1 MKTFFKSF
9 LTTILVII
17 ILALIGFAGYFYFLN
32 DNEEDKIDDGKENLQ
47 FLMLGV
53 DSLDSRKA
61 DNARSDTI
69 MVVNVDCKS
78 GKVNIISIPRDTYS
92 SIKGYKKTKINH
104 SFKYGGSELTLDTV
118 NNLLGTDIKY
128 YVTVD
133 YRFVEDVVDKI
144 GGVTVDVPLD
154 MNYEDP
160 TADPP
165 LKIDIKEGTQTLKGN
180 DAIGFLRYR
189 KGYPDA
195 DLGRV
200 KAQQQFMSSLLS
212 KMKEPK
218 TLLKVPLLMSSYVNY
233 SENNIPAKKLAKIAI
248 KMRGITSEDI
258 VTNTLPGIPKYMG
271 GVSYFV
277 PDDNKIQVMLLEN
290 NFK

>member
-218 TLLKVPLLMSSYVNY
+218 TLLKAPLLMSSYVNY
-233 SENNIPAKKLAKIAI
+233 SENNIPTKKLAKIAI
-248 KMRGITSEDI
+248 KMRDITSEDI

>member
-1 MKTFFKSF
+1 LKTFFKSF

-218 TLLKVPLLMSSYVNY
+218 TLLKAPLLMSSYVNY

-258 VTNTLPGIPKYMG
+258 VTNTLPGVPKYMG

>member
-144 GGVTVDVPLD
+144 GGVTVNVPLD

-218 TLLKVPLLMSSYVNY
+218 TLLKAPLLMSSYVNY

>member
-144 GGVTVDVPLD
+144 CGVTVDVPLD

-218 TLLKVPLLMSSYVNY
+218 TLLKAPLLMSSYVNY

>member
-1 MKTFFKSF
+1 MKTFFKAF
-9 LTTILVII
+9 FTTIILII
-17 ILALIGFAGYFYFLN
+17 ILALGAFAAYYYFFEGE
-32 DNEEDKIDDGKENLQ
+32 DADKIDEGGENLQ

-53 DSLDSRKA
+53 DSLDAKKA

-69 MVVNVDCKS
+69 MVVNLDGKT
-78 GKVNIISIPRDTYS
+78 GKVNIISIPRDTYTK
-92 SIKGYKKTKINH
+92 IRGYKKTKINH

-118 NNLLGTDIKY
+118 NKLLGTDIKY

-144 GGVTVDVPLD
+144 GGVEVDVPID
-154 MNYEDP
+154 MKYEDP

-165 LKIDIKEGTQTLKGN
+165 LTIDIKAGRQNLKGY
-180 DAIGFLRYR
+180 DAIGFLRFR
-189 KGYPDA
+189 KGYKDA

-200 KAQQQFMSSLLS
+200 KAQQQFMSAILS

-218 TLLKVPLLMSSYVNY
+218 TLVRSPLLLSSYVSY
-233 SENNIPAKKLAKIAI
+233 TENNIPVKKLI
-248 KMRGITSEDI
+248 KMAAKMRNITSEDI
-258 VTNTLPGIPKYMG
+258 VTNTLPGTPKYMK

-277 PDDNKIQVMLLEN
+277 PNENKIQVMLLEN

>member
-200 KAQQQFMSSLLS
+200 KEQQQFMSSLLS

-218 TLLKVPLLMSSYVNY
+218 TLLKAPLLMSSYVNY

>member
-1 MKTFFKSF
+1 MA
-9 LTTILVII
+9 
-17 ILALIGFAGYFYFLN
+17 LAAFAGYFYFLG
-32 DNEEDKIDDGKENLQ
+32 DEDENKSYQEGEDLQ

-53 DSLDSRKA
+53 DSLDAKKA

-69 MVVNVDCKS
+69 MVVNVDGKT
-78 GKVNIISIPRDTYS
+78 GKVNIISIPRDTYTK
-92 SIKGYKKTKINH
+92 IKGYKKTKINH

-144 GGVTVDVPLD
+144 GGVDVDVPID
-154 MNYEDP
+154 MKYEDP

-165 LKIDIKEGTQTLKGN
+165 LTIDIKQGRQTLKGY
-180 DAIGFLRYR
+180 DAIGFLRFR
-189 KGYPDA
+189 KGYKDA

-200 KAQQQFMSSLLS
+200 KAQQQFMSAILS

-218 TLLKVPLLMSSYVNY
+218 TLVRAPLLLGSYINY
-233 SENNIPAKKLAKIAI
+233 TENNIPVKKLVKIAA
-248 KMRGITSEDI
+248 KMRNITSEDI
-258 VTNTLPGIPKYMG
+258 NTNTLPGTPKYIG
-271 GVSYFV
+271 GVSYFI
-277 PDDNKIQVMLLEN
+277 PNENKIQVMLLEY

>member
-9 LTTILVII
+9 FTTIIVII
-17 ILALIGFAGYFYFLN
+17 ILALAAFAGYFYFLG
-32 DNEEDKIDDGKENLQ
+32 DEDENKSYQEGEDLQ

-53 DSLDSRKA
+53 DSLDAKKA

-69 MVVNVDCKS
+69 MVVNVDGKT
-78 GKVNIISIPRDTYS
+78 GKVNIISIPRDTYTK
-92 SIKGYKKTKINH
+92 IKGYKKTKINH

-144 GGVTVDVPLD
+144 GGVDVDVPID
-154 MNYEDP
+154 MKYEDP

-165 LKIDIKEGTQTLKGN
+165 LTIDIKQGRQTLKGY
-180 DAIGFLRYR
+180 DAIGFLRFR
-189 KGYPDA
+189 KGYKDA

-200 KAQQQFMSSLLS
+200 KAQQQFMSAILS
-212 KMKEPK
+212 KIKEPK
-218 TLLKVPLLMSSYVNY
+218 TLVRAPLLLGSYINY
-233 SENNIPAKKLAKIAI
+233 TENNIPVKKLVKIAA
-248 KMRGITSEDI
+248 KMRNITSEDI
-258 VTNTLPGIPKYMG
+258 NTNTLPGTPKYIG
-271 GVSYFV
+271 GVSYFI
-277 PDDNKIQVMLLEN
+277 PNENKIQVMLLEY

>member
-9 LTTILVII
+9 FTTIIVII
-17 ILALIGFAGYFYFLN
+17 ILALAAFAGYFYFLG
-32 DNEEDKIDDGKENLQ
+32 DEDENKSYQEGEDLQ

-53 DSLDSRKA
+53 DSLDAKKA

-69 MVVNVDCKS
+69 MVVNVDGKT
-78 GKVNIISIPRDTYS
+78 GKVNIISIPRDTYTK
-92 SIKGYKKTKINH
+92 IKGYKKTKINH

-144 GGVTVDVPLD
+144 GGVDVDVPID

-165 LKIDIKEGTQTLKGN
+165 LTIDIKQGRQTLKGY
-180 DAIGFLRYR
+180 DAIGFLRFR
-189 KGYPDA
+189 KGYKDA

-200 KAQQQFMSSLLS
+200 KAQQQFMSAILS

-218 TLLKVPLLMSSYVNY
+218 TLVRAPLLLGSYINY
-233 SENNIPAKKLAKIAI
+233 TENNIPVKKLVKIAA
-248 KMRGITSEDI
+248 KMRNITSEDI
-258 VTNTLPGIPKYMG
+258 NTNTLPGTPKYIG
-271 GVSYFV
+271 GVSYFI
-277 PDDNKIQVMLLEN
+277 PNENKIQVMLLEY

>member
-32 DNEEDKIDDGKENLQ
+32 DNEEDEIDDGKENLQ

-53 DSLDSRKA
+53 DSLDSREA

-218 TLLKVPLLMSSYVNY
+218 TLLKAPLLMSSYVNY

>member
-189 KGYPDA
+189 KGYLDA

-218 TLLKVPLLMSSYVNY
+218 TLLKAPLLMSSYINY

>member
-1 MKTFFKSF
+1 LKTFFKSF

-218 TLLKVPLLMSSYVNY
+218 TLLKAPLLMSSYVNY

>member
-1 MKTFFKSF
+1 MKTFFKAF
-9 LTTILVII
+9 ITTIIVVLV
-17 ILALIGFAGYFYFLN
+17 LALAGVAGYFYFLG
-32 DNEEDKIDDGKENLQ
+32 NEDDGKLDQDGENLQ

-53 DSLDSRKA
+53 DSLDSKKA

-69 MVVNVDCKS
+69 MVVNVDGKS
-78 GKVNIISIPRDTYS
+78 KKVNIISIPRDTYTK
-92 SIKGYKKTKINH
+92 IKGYKKTKINH

-144 GGVTVDVPLD
+144 GGVDVDVPID
-154 MNYEDP
+154 MKYEDP

-165 LKIDIKEGTQTLKGN
+165 LTIDIKQGRQTLKGY
-180 DAIGFLRYR
+180 DAIGFLRFR
-189 KGYPDA
+189 KGYKDA

-200 KAQQQFMSSLLS
+200 KAQQQFMSAILS
-212 KMKEPK
+212 KIKEPK
-218 TLLKVPLLMSSYVNY
+218 TLVRAPLLLGSYINY
-233 SENNIPAKKLAKIAI
+233 TENNIPVKKLVKIAA
-248 KMRGITSEDI
+248 KMRNITSEDI
-258 VTNTLPGIPKYMG
+258 NTNTLPGTPKYIG
-271 GVSYFV
+271 GVSYFI
-277 PDDNKIQVMLLEN
+277 PNENKIQVMLLEY

>member
-1 MKTFFKSF
+1 M
-9 LTTILVII
+9 
-17 ILALIGFAGYFYFLN
+17 
-32 DNEEDKIDDGKENLQ
+32 
-47 FLMLGV
+47 
-53 DSLDSRKA
+53 
-61 DNARSDTI
+61 
-69 MVVNVDCKS
+69 
-78 GKVNIISIPRDTYS
+78 
-92 SIKGYKKTKINH
+92 
-104 SFKYGGSELTLDTV
+104 
-118 NNLLGTDIKY
+118 
-128 YVTVD
+128 D

-218 TLLKVPLLMSSYVNY
+218 TLLKAPLLMSSYVNY

>member
-9 LTTILVII
+9 FTTIIVII
-17 ILALIGFAGYFYFLN
+17 ILALAAFAGYFYFLG
-32 DNEEDKIDDGKENLQ
+32 DEDENKSYQEGEDLQ

-53 DSLDSRKA
+53 DSLDAKKA

-69 MVVNVDCKS
+69 MVVNVDGKT
-78 GKVNIISIPRDTYS
+78 GKVNIISIPRDTYTK
-92 SIKGYKKTKINH
+92 IKGYKKTKINH

-144 GGVTVDVPLD
+144 GGVDVDVPID
-154 MNYEDP
+154 MKYEDP

-165 LKIDIKEGTQTLKGN
+165 LTIDIKQGRQTLKGY
-180 DAIGFLRYR
+180 DAIGFLRFR
-189 KGYPDA
+189 KGYKDA

-200 KAQQQFMSSLLS
+200 KAQQQFMSAILS

-218 TLLKVPLLMSSYVNY
+218 TLVRAPLLLGSYINY
-233 SENNIPAKKLAKIAI
+233 TENNIPVKKLVKIAA
-248 KMRGITSEDI
+248 KMRNITSEDI
-258 VTNTLPGIPKYMG
+258 NTNTLPGTPKYIG
-271 GVSYFV
+271 GVSYFI
-277 PDDNKIQVMLLEN
+277 PNENKIQVMLLEY

>member
-218 TLLKVPLLMSSYVNY
+218 TLLKAPLLMSSYVNY
-233 SENNIPAKKLAKIAI
+233 SENNIPAKKLDKIAI

>member
-1 MKTFFKSF
+1 LKTFFKSF

-144 GGVTVDVPLD
+144 GGVTVNVPLD

-218 TLLKVPLLMSSYVNY
+218 TLLKAPLLMSSYVNY

>member
-9 LTTILVII
+9 FTTIIVII
-17 ILALIGFAGYFYFLN
+17 VLALAAFAGYFYFLG
-32 DNEEDKIDDGKENLQ
+32 DEDENKSYQEGEDLQ

-53 DSLDSRKA
+53 DSLDAKKA

-69 MVVNVDCKS
+69 MVVNVDGKT
-78 GKVNIISIPRDTYS
+78 GKVNIISIPRDTYTK
-92 SIKGYKKTKINH
+92 IKGYKKTKINH

-144 GGVTVDVPLD
+144 GGVDVDVPID
-154 MNYEDP
+154 MKYEDP

-165 LKIDIKEGTQTLKGN
+165 LTIDIKQGRQTLKGY
-180 DAIGFLRYR
+180 DAIGFLRFR
-189 KGYPDA
+189 KGYKDA

-200 KAQQQFMSSLLS
+200 KAQQQFMSAILS
-212 KMKEPK
+212 KIKEPK
-218 TLLKVPLLMSSYVNY
+218 TLVRAPLLLGSYINY
-233 SENNIPAKKLAKIAI
+233 TENNIPVKKLVKIAA
-248 KMRGITSEDI
+248 KMRNITSEDI
-258 VTNTLPGIPKYMG
+258 NTNTLPGTPKYIG
-271 GVSYFV
+271 GVSYFI
-277 PDDNKIQVMLLEN
+277 PNENKIQVMLLEY

>member
-9 LTTILVII
+9 FTTILVII
-17 ILALIGFAGYFYFLN
+17 ILALAAFAGYFYFLG
-32 DNEEDKIDDGKENLQ
+32 DEDENKSYQEGEDLQ

-53 DSLDSRKA
+53 DSLDAKNA
-61 DNARSDTI
+61 NNARSDTI
-69 MVVNVDCKS
+69 MVVNVDGKT
-78 GKVNIISIPRDTYS
+78 GKVNIISIPRDTYTN
-92 SIKGYKKTKINH
+92 IKGYKKTKINH

-144 GGVTVDVPLD
+144 GGVEVDVPID
-154 MNYEDP
+154 MKYEDP

-165 LKIDIKEGTQTLKGN
+165 LTIDIKQGRQTLKGY
-180 DAIGFLRYR
+180 DAIGFLRFR
-189 KGYPDA
+189 KGYKDA

-200 KAQQQFMSSLLS
+200 KAQQQFMSAILS
-212 KMKEPK
+212 KMKDPK
-218 TLLKVPLLMSSYVNY
+218 TLVKAPLLLGSYINY
-233 SENNIPAKKLAKIAI
+233 SENNIPVKKLVKIAA
-248 KMRGITSEDI
+248 KMRNITSEDI
-258 VTNTLPGIPKYMG
+258 NTNTLPGTPKYIG
-271 GVSYFV
+271 GVSYFI
-277 PDDNKIQVMLLEN
+277 PNENKIKVMLLEY

>member
-9 LTTILVII
+9 FTTIIVII
-17 ILALIGFAGYFYFLN
+17 VLALAAFAGYFYFLG
-32 DNEEDKIDDGKENLQ
+32 DEDENKTYQEGEDLQ

-53 DSLDSRKA
+53 DSLDAKKA

-69 MVVNVDCKS
+69 MVVNVDGKT
-78 GKVNIISIPRDTYS
+78 GKVNIISIPRDTYTK
-92 SIKGYKKTKINH
+92 IKGYKKTKINH

-144 GGVTVDVPLD
+144 GGVDVDVPID
-154 MNYEDP
+154 MKYEDP

-165 LKIDIKEGTQTLKGN
+165 LTIDIKQGRQTLKGY
-180 DAIGFLRYR
+180 DAIGFLRFR
-189 KGYPDA
+189 KGYKDA

-200 KAQQQFMSSLLS
+200 KAQQQFMSAILS

-218 TLLKVPLLMSSYVNY
+218 TLVRAPLLLGSYINY
-233 SENNIPAKKLAKIAI
+233 TENNIPVKKLVKIAA
-248 KMRGITSEDI
+248 KMRNITSEDI
-258 VTNTLPGIPKYMG
+258 NTNTLPGTPKYIG
-271 GVSYFV
+271 GVSYFI
-277 PDDNKIQVMLLEN
+277 PNENKIQVMLLEY